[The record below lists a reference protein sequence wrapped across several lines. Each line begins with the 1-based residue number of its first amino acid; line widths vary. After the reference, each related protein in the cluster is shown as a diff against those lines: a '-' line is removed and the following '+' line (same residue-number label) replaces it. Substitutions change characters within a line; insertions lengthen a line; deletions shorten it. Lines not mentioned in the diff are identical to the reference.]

1 MVIISSKKELYMKT
15 IYAFGVTN
23 QLDKVVE
30 ECSELI
36 QAIQKFKQNRMT
48 NVEEE
53 IADVEIM
60 CEQLRMMFNEEMIN
74 SFKAQKLD
82 RLEKRVLSNERTV
95 KDETICD
102 DFISLDRRTIM
113 GHRKELEVEK
123 NA

>member
-1 MVIISSKKELYMKT
+1 MIISSKKELYMKT
-15 IYAFGVTN
+15 IYTYGVTN

-60 CEQLRMMFNEEMIN
+60 CEQMRMMFNEELIN

-82 RLEKRVLSNERTV
+82 RLEKRVLNN
-95 KDETICD
+95 K
-102 DFISLDRRTIM
+102 
-113 GHRKELEVEK
+113 KE
-123 NA
+123 